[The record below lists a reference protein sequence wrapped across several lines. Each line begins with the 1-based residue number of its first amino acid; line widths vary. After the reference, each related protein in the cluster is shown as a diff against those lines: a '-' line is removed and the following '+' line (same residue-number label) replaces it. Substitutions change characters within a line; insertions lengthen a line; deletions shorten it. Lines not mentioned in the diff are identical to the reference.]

1 MINEDA
7 MTQLQQLCRNGYR
20 PQHHTLPRQSNKN
33 SYLQHQHIQ
42 QQLQQHQQHQH
53 QQQQQM
59 QGHPSQIPHSNN
71 SFSAGGIVYTLQNM
85 TLMDVNHVVENN
97 RQKSG
102 ESDSGSSVGS
112 IGELSPPETP
122 SLVGGGGGGVGSG
135 SSGTHRTLFKQQIA
149 RLNGRQG
156 KLIYP
161 PGANSP
167 QQQLYTTQS
176 GDFVIAESHILA
188 NNNNSLNG
196 SNNGSN
202 NNTTVLLTNLPSG
215 VNNVVSFQQQP
226 QFSNTYPYHSSGQ
239 RPPITIPPPQQQFR
253 QPAFQIQPN
262 GEILYPY
269 PPVTAVTFIQQPVSA
284 IRTTPQQQQ
293 QLPQQQLPQQQ
304 TILVNKN
311 VLSCFNCG
319 SQNHVGRDCQDPSME
334 DVTRN
339 SIYKL
344 DYSEQDLL
352 AAAAA
357 ATSSQFNDADL
368 ATTTGNSSN
377 SSK

>member
-1 MINEDA
+1 MINADA

-42 QQLQQHQQHQH
+42 QQLQQQQQH
-53 QQQQQM
+53 QQM
-59 QGHPSQIPHSNN
+59 QGHPPPIPHSNN
-71 SFSAGGIVYTLQNM
+71 TFSAGGIVYTLQNM

-112 IGELSPPETP
+112 IGEISPPETP
-122 SLVGGGGGGVGSG
+122 SGGGGGSSGSG
-135 SSGTHRTLFKQQIA
+135 TNRTIYKQQQQLGRI
-149 RLNGRQG
+149 NGRQTG

-161 PGANSP
+161 PSANSP

-202 NNTTVLLTNLPSG
+202 NNTTVLLTGLPSG
-215 VNNVVSFQQQP
+215 VNNVVAFQQQP

-269 PPVTAVTFIQQPVSA
+269 PPQLTPVTAVTFIQQPVSA
-284 IRTTPQQQQ
+284 IRTTPQHQQQLTTQQQ
-293 QLPQQQLPQQQ
+293 QQPQQ

-352 AAAAA
+352 AAA
-357 ATSSQFNDADL
+357 TSSQFNDADA
-368 ATTTGNSSN
+368 ATNTTGNSSN